1 MPTPSK
7 TCSSLHRHTFV
18 RIIIMGLGIF
28 LLYACQPE
36 KAGIPPFK
44 VAELSGKTISQNDL
58 KDKVA
63 IINFWATTCAVC
75 VKEMPEMI
83 HTYERHKKDGL
94 VFIAVAMAYDPPMYV
109 ADFTKTRKLPFIVAM
124 DSDGRMAQKFGKI
137 EFTPTT
143 LVINKDGKII
153 KRYVGEPNWNQLN
166 ALLEKSLAQ
175 KAKDSI

>member
-1 MPTPSK
+1 
-7 TCSSLHRHTFV
+7 
-18 RIIIMGLGIF
+18 
-28 LLYACQPE
+28 
-36 KAGIPPFK
+36 
-44 VAELSGKTISQNDL
+44 
-58 KDKVA
+58 
-63 IINFWATTCAVC
+63 
-75 VKEMPEMI
+75 MPEMI
-83 HTYERHKKDGL
+83 HTYERHKKNGL

-153 KRYVGEPNWNQLN
+153 KRYFGEPNWNQLN